1 MIDDMPQNV
10 SMSDGQQFCHVC
22 AHPFAA
28 DIQTCPECESPVIN
42 VQDLLKSAKRK
53 ESPESKKASR
63 KRAIA
68 YLLDSLPLILFRA
81 LLVWSLLLVY
91 HLASLAN
98 DKWPEIPRIW
108 DWLLVY
114 GIAVFIACVILSGIQ
129 YKRQKRYIK
138 QETLIKKSQDEGP

>member
-1 MIDDMPQNV
+1 
-10 SMSDGQQFCHVC
+10 
-22 AHPFAA
+22 
-28 DIQTCPECESPVIN
+28 
-42 VQDLLKSAKRK
+42 
-53 ESPESKKASR
+53 
-63 KRAIA
+63 
-68 YLLDSLPLILFRA
+68 
-81 LLVWSLLLVY
+81 VY